1 MLYATTLICTTGSP
15 PGNIP
20 HTYIL
25 DYVANSDMPVM
36 TVGMSTSKAMKKMEG
51 FQPKM
56 SADDRDRTASV
67 VQHYSPHLCIDKL
80 LALMHD
86 SNSASAS
93 SSSSTSNSSSS
104 TATKRAQQH
113 TARTTTAA
121 TQATA
126 AQTQAATPSVS
137 GSDSDDV
144 DSDVAHS
151 VTAAH

>member
-1 MLYATTLICTTGSP
+1 
-15 PGNIP
+15 
-20 HTYIL
+20 
-25 DYVANSDMPVM
+25 MPVM

-86 SNSASAS
+86 SSSASTS
-93 SSSSTSNSSSS
+93 SSSSSSASS
-104 TATKRAQQH
+104 ASAATNGAQQH
-113 TARTTTAA
+113 TVRSGSANAA
-121 TQATA
+121 TATA
-126 AQTQAATPSVS
+126 AQTTAVRAS

-144 DSDVAHS
+144 DSDVART

>member
-1 MLYATTLICTTGSP
+1 MLYATTLVCTTGSP

-86 SNSASAS
+86 SSSASAS
-93 SSSSTSNSSSS
+93 SSSSTSSTSSSS
-104 TATKRAQQH
+104 ATNGAQQH
-113 TARTTTAA
+113 TARNTTAA
-121 TQATA
+121 T
-126 AQTQAATPSVS
+126 TQAATQTVS